1 MSLHTAIQTAILDA
15 IKEPGFNAALPPLSD
30 QKWAEILHTY
40 PSAKE
45 ENERLEFVG
54 DALMYAT
61 LGRQLYTQIPVGSAH
76 LYTTI
81 RGALH
86 SNVTFSCLAEKLDI
100 LAVSDTI
107 MRALTRRKFGEGI
120 FEASK
125 IKRTAKPIADLFEV
139 IIAAYYFERG
149 FEPLNAWVNE
159 LYRPLIDIAH
169 RAFIQYRTHPSSN
182 KMKRKLAVTASVPAS
197 KKPKLMS
204 TSSGD
209 HVLPKRQVLP
219 LPRHMLT
226 DPRARV
232 SPRRTVKTPR
242 APLWDRLATPA
253 APKILATVSSFRSQ
267 ADIIDLTGE
276 DEDSDPDTTIQGS
289 DAIGKAERSL
299 PLPRTRFH
307 KQFTSPIVIDDSSG
321 SESDGDDDEVE
332 RQLQTGIRNQS
343 VHNDEQQIIRTP

>member
-226 DPRARV
+226 GKSVFSMR
-232 SPRRTVKTPR
+232 SFHRRQTC
-242 APLWDRLATPA
+242 
-253 APKILATVSSFRSQ
+253 PKHRSTCSRFSSSHC
-267 ADIIDLTGE
+267 E
-276 DEDSDPDTTIQGS
+276 DTSRTIMGPSSYSCSAEDSRYCVQ
-289 DAIGKAERSL
+289 L
-299 PLPRTRFH
+299 PFPSRYHRPYWRGRRL
-307 KQFTSPIVIDDSSG
+307 
-321 SESDGDDDEVE
+321 
-332 RQLQTGIRNQS
+332 
-343 VHNDEQQIIRTP
+343 